1 MNPTLNDPCARL
13 EANRNRL
20 RIQLAT
26 NDLRASESASGRA
39 PHYSIYFIGLLAAL
53 AQGGTP
59 TERLVA
65 WWKTL
70 PFAQAFGAVAHSAQ
84 SLLGPVVSRYPGR
97 LMLGALLTGAVIAWI
112 RPWRWLTTSSVTET
126 LRTAVDLVATHDP
139 KGELLSGLLE
149 RLFTQSDR
157 PSP

>member
-13 EANRNRL
+13 EANRAHL

-26 NDLRASESASGRA
+26 NPMRSGESASGRA
-39 PHYSIYFIGLLAAL
+39 PHYSVYLIGLLAAL

-59 TERLVA
+59 TERLLA

-84 SLLGPVVSRYPGR
+84 ALLEPLASRYPGR
-97 LMLGALLTGAVIAWI
+97 LILGALLTGAVIAWI
-112 RPWRWLTTSSVTET
+112 RPWRWLTASSVGET
-126 LRTAVDLVATHDP
+126 LRTAVDLVSTHDP

-149 RLFTQSDR
+149 RLFRQSDR